1 MRTRDG
7 DKEVNVLRRRLQDL
21 TIKDP
26 FMFAAVMTDEVY
38 CSQFLEMV
46 LGMKIL
52 RLHVVSEKTLTYHS
66 EYHGVR
72 LDILA
77 EDKGQNRRFNVE
89 MQVRRIEL
97 FHRSRYYHA
106 QLDMDALLSGHP
118 YDELPDTYVIFICD
132 YDPLGKGLYRYS
144 IHNYC
149 EETGERIEDG
159 TETIW
164 LSTAGKNGADIP
176 PALAAFLRYV
186 AKPEAEPVHG
196 EEPFVEGLRR
206 KIAEIK
212 RDRNWEARFML
223 LKEMLADEREEGRI
237 EGRIEGRAEGK
248 AEGLE
253 EGLTK
258 GLTKGLAESVLLLLS
273 TLGEIPDNLRDR
285 VLAEKDEQV
294 LNGWILAAKKAC
306 SIQEFADQNM

>member
-1 MRTRDG
+1 M
-7 DKEVNVLRRRLQDL
+7 LRRTLQDL

-26 FMFAAVMTDEVY
+26 FLFAAVMTDEVY
-38 CSQFLEMV
+38 CSQFL
-46 LGMKIL
+46 GMKIL
-52 RLHVVSEKTLTYHS
+52 KLHVVSEKTLTYHP

-89 MQVRRIEL
+89 MQVRKTEL

-106 QLDMDALLSGHP
+106 QLDMDALFSGHP

-176 PALAAFLRYV
+176 PALAAFLHYV
-186 AKPEAEPVHG
+186 ARPEDASEC
-196 EEPFVEGLRR
+196 ESEPFVEGLRR

-212 RDRNWEARFML
+212 KDRSWEERFML
-223 LKEMLADEREEGRI
+223 LKEMLADEREEGRSQGLQ
-237 EGRIEGRAEGK
+237 EGLSKGRAEGK
-248 AEGLE
+248 AE
-253 EGLTK
+253 
-258 GLTKGLAESVLLLLS
+258 SLLVFLS
-273 TLGEIPDNLRDR
+273 ALGELPDELRDR
-285 VLAEKDEQV
+285 ILAEKDEEI
-294 LNGWILAAKKAC
+294 LNRWIIAAKKAS
-306 SIQEFADQNM
+306 SIQEFANQIM